1 MTKKPKEQSQ
11 KDMIIGLLKKGYSRS
26 QLITDFGL
34 PERSVD
40 AAIKQYKGLHAD
52 SSNTK
57 QTKGNGEIK
66 AETLPAKAKTGEGV
80 IPEFIA
86 AEMVNIF
93 DGDDRDQRI
102 FMAGMSV
109 PLMGLRLFAEG
120 VKPFIDLLTVWQ
132 RGQAEA
138 AAATQD
144 SYRKIAE
151 EAAAGVAEIISPAF
165 ESLKASVTASAP
177 DPFRAMFANAMQP
190 LLGQALG
197 SFGQLLSRWQTRT
210 QQPPSADVQPGQG
223 DVHAPQAGQPG
234 SQPAPGFRQ
243 ATEDEI
249 KEVFGE

>member
-1 MTKKPKEQSQ
+1 MAKEPEEQTQ
-11 KDMIIGLLKKGYSRS
+11 IDRIIELLEKGYTRS
-26 QLITDFGL
+26 QLIHDFNF
-34 PERSVD
+34 PQRTVD
-40 AAIKQYKGLHAD
+40 SGIKRYKELHGDAPH
-52 SSNTK
+52 TK

-120 VKPFIDLLTVWQ
+120 VKPFVDLLTVWQ
-132 RGQAEA
+132 KGQAEA

-151 EAAAGVAEIISPAF
+151 EAAAGVADAISPAF
-165 ESLKASVTASAP
+165 ESLRSSVTASAP
-177 DPFRAMFANAMQP
+177 DPFRAMFANVMQP

-234 SQPAPGFRQ
+234 AQPVSGFRQ
-243 ATEDEI
+243 ATKEEI
-249 KEVFGE
+249 KEAFDE

>member
-1 MTKKPKEQSQ
+1 MEKQPEEQSQ
-11 KDMIIGLLKKGYSRS
+11 IDRIVELLEKGYTRS
-26 QLITDFGL
+26 QLIHDFNF
-34 PERSVD
+34 PERTAD
-40 AAIKQYKGLHAD
+40 AGIKRYKEMHGDAPP
-52 SSNTK
+52 TK
-57 QTKGNGEIK
+57 QSKGAGEIK
-66 AETLPAKAKTGEGV
+66 SETLPAKAKTGEGV

-120 VKPFIDLLTVWQ
+120 VKPFVDLLTVWQ

-151 EAAAGVAEIISPAF
+151 EAAAGVAEAISPAF
-165 ESLKASVTASAP
+165 ETLRSAVTSSAP

-197 SFGQLLSRWQTRT
+197 SFGQLMGRWQ
-210 QQPPSADVQPGQG
+210 PGVQKS
-223 DVHAPQAGQPG
+223 PQAEQPVP
-234 SQPAPGFRQ
+234 QQTPGPRQ
-243 ATEDEI
+243 ATKDEI